1 MLYIFYY
8 YLTNTKMIL
17 SKLSSELSEYFIQ
30 EIKKEENVENLKENV
45 INPLIDYTFHRLYPY
60 ILVTSV
66 IFFLTFILAVI
77 ILYLIIKS

>member
-1 MLYIFYY
+1 
-8 YLTNTKMIL
+8 MIL

>member
-1 MLYIFYY
+1 MLI
-8 YLTNTKMIL
+8 N
-17 SKLSSELSEYFIQ
+17 KLSNEFAEYFF
-30 EIKKEENVENLKENV
+30 EEVKKEENIQKIKDNV

-77 ILYLIIKS
+77 ILYLIIKT

>member
-1 MLYIFYY
+1 MLLNKIS
-8 YLTNTKMIL
+8 T
-17 SKLSSELSEYFIQ
+17 ELANYFLC
-30 EIKKEENVENLKENV
+30 EIKKEKNVTLLKDEV

-77 ILYLIIKS
+77 ILYLILKQT

>member
-1 MLYIFYY
+1 
-8 YLTNTKMIL
+8 MIL
-17 SKLSSELSEYFIQ
+17 NKLGSELSEYFIE
-30 EIKKEENVENLKENV
+30 EIRKEENVNKIKDKV

-60 ILVTSV
+60 ILVTSI

>member
-1 MLYIFYY
+1 
-8 YLTNTKMIL
+8 MIL
-17 SKLSSELSEYFIQ
+17 SKLSSELSEFFIQ
-30 EIKKEENVENLKENV
+30 EIKKEENVETLKHNV